1 MNPTKRP
8 LAEILGTQRSQH
20 VIPFFQRKYE
30 WKDETQ
36 ILPFLEFIHSIA
48 DNGLGSE
55 TNFIGFMVTD
65 PDNQQATG
73 LSCLKFNVIDGQQR
87 LTTFSLIL
95 IALRKLA
102 KEQIDKLTIEISKL
116 KSPEEI
122 AVYEETL
129 NQFKEFSNDIKFKYL
144 ENKHFAKSTLE
155 DSRLKFLPQ
164 TEDRENYILAY
175 EDQMI
180 NVKNE
185 TRLSGGFL
193 TIVKDLRS
201 RLCKGSPDEIYT
213 KFLTFLAAAEDLEV
227 VQLELEQE
235 DDPQQIFETIN
246 DRGLRLS
253 TVDIIK
259 NRIFT
264 ESETIT
270 EDEAKVW
277 YKKYWM
283 KTVDRVMNIDEYSKN
298 GNEFLQNFIRTLLIR
313 NGTYITKNG
322 LSAYFKDQHES
333 KEKRIEFLEAFE
345 NLALPYLAISEKDT
359 DDIKNKIISNPE
371 LIKQLIRLKKLDFQA
386 PAPLILKL
394 FENKIAENDIANV
407 IGLFERFFVR
417 RAICGQS
424 VKDLPKI
431 FIKLCHEYEVNFI
444 QGSSLSVYEW
454 LITQFKND
462 LVLTLDKRKYN
473 YPTNNE
479 IKNNLLTKNIYL
491 DNRAITLYILL
502 RSNEFVM
509 GKEYPGEIDGL
520 QIEHVMPQ
528 KLSEQW
534 IDYLG
539 PDKNTVNGIHAK
551 CIGLI
556 GNLALT
562 KLNPEM
568 GNKPFPEKKEHLQK
582 SAYSLTRDLAN
593 LNSWKEDDIMKKT
606 NDMIIHITK
615 VFPDLP

>member
-30 WKDETQ
+30 WKDDTQ
-36 ILPFLEFIHSIA
+36 ILPFLDFIHSIA
-48 DNGLGSE
+48 ENGLGSE

-102 KEQIDKLTIEISKL
+102 KEQVDKLTIEISKL
-116 KSPEEI
+116 KTPEEI
-122 AVYEETL
+122 TIYEEYI
-129 NQFKEFSNDIKFKYL
+129 NQLKELSNDIKFKYL

-164 TEDRENYILAY
+164 TEDRENYKLAF
-175 EDQMI
+175 EDNMI
-180 NVKNE
+180 NLKKE

-201 RLCKGSPDEIYT
+201 RLCKGSPEGIYT
-213 KFLTFLAAAEDLEV
+213 NLLTFLAAAEDLEV

-264 ESETIT
+264 ESDSIT
-270 EDEAKVW
+270 EDEAKRW
-277 YKKYWM
+277 YYNYWM

-298 GNEFLQNFIRTLLIR
+298 GNEFLQSFIRTILIR

-322 LSAYFKDQHES
+322 LSAYFKDEYES

-345 NLALPYLAISEKDT
+345 NLALPYLAICEKDT
-359 DDIKNKIISNPE
+359 DEIKNKIISNTE

-386 PAPLILKL
+386 PAPFILKL
-394 FENKIAENDIANV
+394 FENKITENDISNV

-417 RAICGQS
+417 RSICGQS

-444 QGSSLSVYEW
+444 QGSNLTVYEW
-454 LITQFKND
+454 LVTQFKND
-462 LVLTLDKRKYN
+462 LVLSLDKRKYN

-479 IKNNLLTKNIYL
+479 LRNNLLTKNIYQEH
-491 DNRAITLYILL
+491 RAITLHILL
-502 RSNEFVM
+502 RTNEFLM

-539 PDKNTVNGIHAK
+539 SDKNAVNGMHAK
-551 CIGLI
+551 YIGVI

-568 GNKPFPEKKEHLQK
+568 GNKLFSDKKEHLQK
-582 SAYSLTRDLAN
+582 SSYSLTRDLAN
-593 LNSWKEDDIMKKT
+593 LNSWKEEDINKRT
-606 NDMIIHITK
+606 NDMIVHVIN